1 MDNRNDLQWRPEDWE
16 HTLGH
21 LRKAER
27 LLLLKTWGVGTAVA
41 GTVVTA
47 AAVYFQPEPISDA
60 PVVTNRIEAVEAV
73 QPIDVDAAANA
84 ASVSTTWA
92 EAVEAAEAAEA
103 EEVALLGDS
112 EIPENA
118 TATPAPST
126 PALAVPVQADLVS
139 AVPTP
144 ANAEPK
150 AAVPEAPRPAEYRS
164 DSPLAT
170 TMSNRELRQ
179 AILETESATDAAADA
194 AGDVEFEQALSLL
207 ERLAPAHLA
216 HGEIPQFNQA
226 NKELSN
232 VIVADRNVPPL
243 RLSALP
249 VQKGI
254 ALESPVTVGWAGGA
268 RLELTPGLSLATA
281 PVQWTAWHPGEAFG
295 SPSELR
301 QVHSDLAIRSHAI
314 VSGMKALSP
323 VLEVGISVGVQVELT
338 RRMDH
343 GNWNPDANAWDEV
356 FESDVWGRVEEANPW
371 SAVAGLRLDYA
382 VAPEWKIVA
391 QAGWTMASDLARKQP
406 AIDVSTSSPVWIQI
420 GIQR

>member
-1 MDNRNDLQWRPEDWE
+1 MDKRNDLKWRPEDWE

-27 LLLLKTWGVGTAVA
+27 LLLLKTWGIGTAVA
-41 GTVVTA
+41 GTVATA
-47 AAVYFQPEPISDA
+47 AVVYFQPEPISDT
-60 PVVTNRIEAVEAV
+60 PEVTDRIEAVEAV
-73 QPIDVDAAANA
+73 QPIDVDAAVDA
-84 ASVSTTWA
+84 ASTSITWA
-92 EAVEAAEAAEA
+92 EAFDAAEA
-103 EEVALLGDS
+103 EEVAPSGDS
-112 EIPENA
+112 EIPKNMP
-118 TATPAPST
+118 ATPALP
-126 PALAVPVQADLVS
+126 
-139 AVPTP
+139 
-144 ANAEPK
+144 NAAPK
-150 AAVPEAPRPAEYRS
+150 ATLPEAPRPAEYRS
-164 DSPLAT
+164 DFSSVT
-170 TMSNRELRQ
+170 TGSNRELRH
-179 AILETESATDAAADA
+179 AILETDVVADA
-194 AGDVEFEQALSLL
+194 VADVEFEMAMSAL

-216 HGEIPQFNQA
+216 HNEIPQFCQA
-226 NKELSN
+226 HQELSN
-232 VIVADRNVPPL
+232 VIVADRKVPPL

-249 VQKGI
+249 VRKGV

-268 RLELTPGLSLATA
+268 RLELTPGLSLVTA

-323 VLEVGISVGVQVELT
+323 VLEVGVSAGVQYELT
-338 RRMDH
+338 RRMDY
-343 GNWNPDANAWDEV
+343 GTWNPDANAWDEV

-371 SAVAGLRLDYA
+371 SAFAGLRLDYA

-406 AIDVSTSSPVWIQI
+406 GIDVSTSSPAWIQI